1 MNVDVMEYGSS
12 GGGCDEVG
20 GSAPLGASHTNSLVW
35 FFPCSPQSAQPGHVG
50 QVLWFELPQIM
61 N

>member
-1 MNVDVMEYGSS
+1 VMKWEALHPWEQATQIASCGSFPA
-12 GGGCDEVG
+12 
-20 GSAPLGASHTNSLVW
+20 AP
-35 FFPCSPQSAQPGHVG
+35 SAQPGHVG